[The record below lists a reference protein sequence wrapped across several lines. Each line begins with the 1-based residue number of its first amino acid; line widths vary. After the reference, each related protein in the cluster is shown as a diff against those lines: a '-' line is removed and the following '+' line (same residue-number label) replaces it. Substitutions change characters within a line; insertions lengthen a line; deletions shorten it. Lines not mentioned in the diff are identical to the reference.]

1 MLIAIKT
8 SLPVAFWK
16 MIFSQLFGS
25 KNLTQLTDV
34 VLMVQKE
41 LDKIHQIIQFH
52 ATKVKCYA

>member
-1 MLIAIKT
+1 
-8 SLPVAFWK
+8 

-25 KNLTQLTDV
+25 KNLAQLTDV

-52 ATKVKCYA
+52 TTKIESNA